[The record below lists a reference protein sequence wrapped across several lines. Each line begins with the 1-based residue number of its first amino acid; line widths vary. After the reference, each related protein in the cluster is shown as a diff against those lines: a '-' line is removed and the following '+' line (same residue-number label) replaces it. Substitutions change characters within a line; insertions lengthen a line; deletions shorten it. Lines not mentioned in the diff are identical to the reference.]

1 MGNATPAQAP
11 QRAGLAQKGNG
22 NGVHGKGNAEQG
34 MGTGLPGKALEK
46 HSSEE
51 LWRGDDM
58 ICTGKATPAPD
69 MHRRSMAEPIVA
81 PPRILLEMH

>member
-11 QRAGLAQKGNG
+11 RRAGLAQKGNG
-22 NGVHGKGNAEQG
+22 KGLHSKGEAEQS

-51 LWRGDDM
+51 LWRGDETNR
-58 ICTGKATPAPD
+58 TGKATPAPD
-69 MHRRSMAEPIVA
+69 MRGRSRAKPRQRTA
-81 PPRILLEMH
+81 APRIGTE